1 MTHDA
6 HSAPPAGAKA
16 SLDAL
21 FNRQRWAPVGR
32 QTLFLLT
39 ALPLALVVP
48 VTTIALVSVGAG
60 LAVLGV
66 GLLLLLGAAALARW
80 FGDLELR
87 RLAWAG
93 AAPIEAPDWPALSGL
108 SLGQKMRL
116 VLLDPKQWSYIA
128 YAVLYL
134 LLGTASGSLAL
145 VWVSSIVTGATRW
158 IWNDWAATTP
168 EDLAEIGWS
177 LPVLWVEVIGDDDY
191 RVYLGTLPFPV
202 LARSRDVAS
211 RLVMLEELRPEI
223 LERAPILAEVD
234 LRFED
239 RLIVRPAIEKIEAAR
254 AAAKQ
259 AAAARRAK
267 KADPVEGEG
276 TDGAGSEAPVQSTR
290 RSVWDPQPKET

>member
-93 AAPIEAPDWPALSGL
+93 AAPIEAPTSSTTDSPLSVGHRPAMAGRSMPSIIL
-108 SLGQKMRL
+108 RL
-116 VLLDPKQWSYIA
+116 KRAIAIRAPVLPAETATSASPFL
-128 YAVLYL
+128 
-134 LLGTASGSLAL
+134 TASIASH
-145 VWVSSIVTGATRW
+145 I
-158 IWNDWAATTP
+158 D
-168 EDLAEIGWS
+168 DLW
-177 LPVLWVEVIGDDDY
+177 
-191 RVYLGTLPFPV
+191 
-202 LARSRDVAS
+202 
-211 RLVMLEELRPEI
+211 RP
-223 LERAPILAEVD
+223 
-234 LRFED
+234 
-239 RLIVRPAIEKIEAAR
+239 
-254 AAAKQ
+254 
-259 AAAARRAK
+259 
-267 KADPVEGEG
+267 
-276 TDGAGSEAPVQSTR
+276 
-290 RSVWDPQPKET
+290 